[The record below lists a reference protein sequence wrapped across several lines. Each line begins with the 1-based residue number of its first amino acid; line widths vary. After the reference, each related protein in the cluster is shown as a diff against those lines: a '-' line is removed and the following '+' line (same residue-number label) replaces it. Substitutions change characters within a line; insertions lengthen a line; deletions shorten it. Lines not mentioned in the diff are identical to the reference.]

1 MEVGFSSDTTAPA
14 EQVHVLSGILLSAL
28 VCLTLMSDA
37 GAERFALVGSACFLC
52 LFLLGIRR
60 EVKATVL
67 GGPWRSLRSL
77 CYSSEVFSCMGWCFG
92 YFGLTLIQ
100 VTHAGFSTA
109 GLSGSKG
116 GSTKMKKLL
125 CWIRR
130 VHSLCSS
137 GLVWVSSVN
146 WWRGETSNETQ
157 SCATH
162 PLWNRRENIF
172 IALSFTHSFY
182 FKSSEWFTAVSGH
195 CEWCSLLTCPH
206 SPTVPWPFLW
216 AFSYHTQYQQMKCYE
231 NFANSSQMGGR
242 S

>member
-1 MEVGFSSDTTAPA
+1 MVEIPAVILKDQVRALVSSFSRAVEVVTGTSPFNTWTEQFRTSWMGPVPMVCLSRLRSKAVWQPQSVFYWTACGMEVGFSSDTTAPA

-92 YFGLTLIQ
+92 YFGLILIQ

-125 CWIRR
+125 C
-130 VHSLCSS
+130 
-137 GLVWVSSVN
+137 
-146 WWRGETSNETQ
+146 
-157 SCATH
+157 
-162 PLWNRRENIF
+162 
-172 IALSFTHSFY
+172 
-182 FKSSEWFTAVSGH
+182 
-195 CEWCSLLTCPH
+195 
-206 SPTVPWPFLW
+206 
-216 AFSYHTQYQQMKCYE
+216 
-231 NFANSSQMGGR
+231 
-242 S
+242 